1 MKKSVEAC
9 GGFHTAK
16 LSIMLKQK
24 TYNIAETNIA
34 HLGSD
39 LEKKVREAAAKT
51 EAAWTNAGKKVG
63 LQIWRI
69 EKFQVKSW
77 PADQYGSFYD
87 GDSYIVLNTYKKEGG
102 DALLFDVHFWLGNH
116 TTQDEAGTAAY
127 KTVELDDLLG
137 GAPVQH
143 REVQGYES
151 DLFLSYFKNQIKIM
165 SGGVESGFN
174 HVKPEEF
181 KPRLLH
187 LKGKKKVRV
196 TQVDMTRD
204 SLNSGDV
211 FILDNGLQIF
221 QWNGRKSGPQEKQR
235 GAQLSNAIAGERRG
249 RAKVMVLEESDK
261 NTDFWGH
268 LGGQGAVKSADDGGD
283 DAAVEGTG
291 QKVLFHLSDATGAME
306 FKQVATGAQCKKS
319 LLDSNDVFI
328 LDTGSEVIAWI
339 GKGASADEKK
349 KALGFAQDYL
359 AKYNRPAYLP
369 ISRVLE
375 GAENSVL
382 NNNLQ

>member
-1 MKKSVEAC
+1 
-9 GGFHTAK
+9 
-16 LSIMLKQK
+16 MLKPK

-77 PADQYGSFYD
+77 PTDQYGSFYD

-151 DLFLSYFKNQIKIM
+151 DLFLSYFKNQIKILG
-165 SGGVESGFN
+165 GGVESGFN

-181 KPRLLH
+181 KPRLLQ
-187 LKGKKKVRV
+187 LKGKKKIRV

-211 FILDNGLQIF
+211 FILDAGLQVF

-261 NTDFWGH
+261 NPEFWNH

-283 DAAVEGTG
+283 DSSVEATG
-291 QKVLFHLSDATGAME
+291 QKSLFHLSDATGNMT
-306 FKQVATGAQCKKS
+306 FQQVATGAQCKKS
-319 LLDSNDVFI
+319 MLDSNDVFI

-349 KALGFAQDYL
+349 HALGFAQDYL
-359 AKYNRPAYLP
+359 VKYNRPSYLP
-369 ISRVLE
+369 ICRVLE
-375 GAENSVL
+375 GAENAVL
-382 NNNLQ
+382 KANLA